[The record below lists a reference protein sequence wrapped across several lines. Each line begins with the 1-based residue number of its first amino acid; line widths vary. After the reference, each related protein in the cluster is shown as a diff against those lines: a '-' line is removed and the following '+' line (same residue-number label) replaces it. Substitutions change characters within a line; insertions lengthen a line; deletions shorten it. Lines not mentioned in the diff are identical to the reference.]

1 MIIDFAPLELKD
13 RYKIMSRT
21 IIPRPIAWIVTE
33 EKGIVNIA
41 PFSYF
46 MALSSNPPTVIVSIG
61 HKKDGSPKDTLK
73 HIRNTKKCTICF
85 VTPQMAQ
92 LMDATSESLPEEIS
106 EAEKFGIETKRALQD
121 FPPIIQA
128 SPAAFFC
135 TLHQEIELGGKTV
148 PLILKI
154 EHYFVDD
161 EHYREDLAFE
171 FAFVARAGKEYRLC
185 EKKIDLDRKDH

>member
-1 MIIDFAPLELKD
+1 MIIDFAPLQLKD

-33 EKGIVNIA
+33 ENGIINIA

-46 MALSSNPPTVIVSIG
+46 MALSSEPPTVIVSIG

-85 VTPQMAQ
+85 VTPQMIE

-106 EAEKFGIETKRALQD
+106 EAKKFGIATKRVIED

-135 TLHQEIELGGKTV
+135 TLYQEIELGGKTV
-148 PLILKI
+148 PLILEI
-154 EHYFVDD
+154 EHYFI
-161 EHYREDLAFE
+161 EDSYYKEELAFE
-171 FAFVARAGKEYRLC
+171 FDFVARVGKGYRLC
-185 EKKIDLDRKDH
+185 SKTL